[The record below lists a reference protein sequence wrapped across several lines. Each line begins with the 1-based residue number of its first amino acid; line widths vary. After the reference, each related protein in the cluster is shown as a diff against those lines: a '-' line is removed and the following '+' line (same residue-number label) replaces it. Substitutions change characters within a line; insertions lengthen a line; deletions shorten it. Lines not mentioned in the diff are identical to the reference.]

1 MVMLGSPPSSS
12 VSTNSTY
19 EVVFIVATVE
29 TMYFRIWTGGDIVVE
44 AVPFMEPQLLV
55 AMRLF
60 VDFVLRLGLLYLA

>member
-19 EVVFIVATVE
+19 EVVFIVDL
-29 TMYFRIWTGGDIVVE
+29 RIWTGGDMVVE

>member
-19 EVVFIVATVE
+19 EVVFIVDL
-29 TMYFRIWTGGDIVVE
+29 RIWTGGDMVLE

-60 VDFVLRLGLLYLA
+60 VDFVLHLRLLYLA